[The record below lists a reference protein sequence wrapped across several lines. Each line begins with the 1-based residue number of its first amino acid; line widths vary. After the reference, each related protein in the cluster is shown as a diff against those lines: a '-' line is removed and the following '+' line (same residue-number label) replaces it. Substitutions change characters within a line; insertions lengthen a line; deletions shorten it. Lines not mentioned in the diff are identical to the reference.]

1 MSITSFNKGTNP
13 PESAIGTPRSTV
25 NLINLKE
32 LNIKTPF
39 NLTKASSNKEEL
51 PKTGFKSRNKKLS
64 GYQTSSELGNYTCI
78 T

>member
-1 MSITSFNKGTNP
+1 
-13 PESAIGTPRSTV
+13 V

-39 NLTKASSNKEEL
+39 NLTKTSSNKEEL

-64 GYQTSSELGNYTCI
+64 GYQTSSELGNYTC
-78 T
+78 